1 MAFTV
6 DTDRI
11 HTASADIGRIAGD
24 IESSVA
30 EMTGRLSTLSSS
42 WTGTAATEWQSVLT
56 EWRGLQTRLRE
67 DLVTIG
73 QLTARAG
80 TSYQQTED
88 SVRGLFVH

>member
-11 HTASADIGRIAGD
+11 TTASADISRIAGD
-24 IESSVA
+24 IEGSVA
-30 EMTGRLSTLSSS
+30 EMTSRLSALSGS
-42 WTGTAATEWQSVLT
+42 WTGAAASEWQSVLA
-56 EWRGLQTRLRE
+56 EWRTLQTRLRE

-80 TSYQQTED
+80 ASYQQTED
-88 SVRGLFVH
+88 AVRGLFAH

>member
-11 HTASADIGRIAGD
+11 HVASADIGRIAGD
-24 IESSVA
+24 IEASVA
-30 EMTGRLSTLSSS
+30 EMSS
-42 WTGTAATEWQSVLT
+42 WAGTAATEWQSVLA
-56 EWRGLQTRLRE
+56 EWRTLQTRLRE

-88 SVRGLFVH
+88 AIRGLFVH

>member
-1 MAFTV
+1 MAFPV

-11 HTASADIGRIAGD
+11 HVASADIGRIAGD
-24 IESSVA
+24 IEASVA
-30 EMTGRLSTLSSS
+30 EMTSRLSSLSSS
-42 WTGTAATEWQSVLT
+42 WTGTAATEWQSVLA
-56 EWRGLQTRLRE
+56 EWRTLQTRLRE

-88 SVRGLFVH
+88 AIRGLFVH